1 MRDRYRPKLSNSP
14 FRTPPRKACHSSGV
28 NRRTGPPASLLLRIP
43 MLPSTR
49 SATSTQLPFEK
60 LNELLTQTG
69 SGFGFSRELPSVGL
83 PTFATSLI
91 VGFRPAY
98 NYRAQPCATTLR
110 SYPPW
115 SLSDITCPPESQL
128 LISNHDYDPA
138 VQTYSGVRSSNRSNR
153 GTPREPAAAKRCCR
167 LALLHVGPLASP

>member
-1 MRDRYRPKLSNSP
+1 MPLIRSKLEDRPSSVPAVTDTDAAIDEVCHLDAVAVREAQRALNPDRIRIRLFEGTFERRPSHV
-14 FRTPPRKACHSSGV
+14 CH
-28 NRRTGPPASLLLRIP
+28 
-43 MLPSTR
+43 
-49 SATSTQLPFEK
+49 
-60 LNELLTQTG
+60 LT
-69 SGFGFSRELPSVGL
+69 E
-83 PTFATSLI
+83 LI

-98 NYRAQPCATTLR
+98 NYRAWPCATTLR

-115 SLSDITCPPESQL
+115 SLSDITCSPESQL

-138 VQTYSGVRSSNRSNR
+138 VQTGSGARSSNRSNR